1 MARGR
6 TETDKGH
13 YQSMCEQSVPHF
25 IVFSNSEGFDSDSW
39 TVQCGILQHNLL
51 GGGPPDE
58 EPVPELPV
66 GDGTPFA
73 FLALDSRGQGQFIN
87 HRNQNRMGNRT
98 WESSNLRTRIRMISQ
113 LDKPILGMEHGT
125 LGLSQSSSSKLLLYK
140 T

>member
-1 MARGR
+1 VNSQC
-6 TETDKGH
+6 H
-13 YQSMCEQSVPHF
+13 ISLF
-25 IVFSNSEGFDSDSW
+25 FSNSEGFYSDSW